1 MKVYFEHFSPN
12 AVERERYQEGVDYL
26 KHKFDLEF
34 DDTLYLLKELKN
46 NRSTL
51 SLDAPHC
58 YVQFFVDQEGSL
70 SVDVDTDTGLWGFA
84 DVTMEAAIEIVRRA
98 FAGEEFGW
106 NIPTTD
112 QEWDAYSGSDDL
124 DYR

>member
-1 MKVYFEHFSPN
+1 MKVYFDHYSPN

-26 KHKFDLEF
+26 RHKFDLEF

-46 NRSTL
+46 NHSTL
-51 SLDAPHC
+51 SLDAPQC

-70 SVDVDTDTGLWGFA
+70 SVDLDTVTGLWAFA
-84 DVTMEAAIEIVRRA
+84 EVTMEAAIEIVRRA
-98 FAGEEFGW
+98 FTGEEFGW

-112 QEWDAYSGSDDL
+112 QEWGAYSGVDDL
-124 DYR
+124 EYR